1 MSAAQLATEPLR
13 VPAADLIH
21 LTPDAWT
28 APFWEAAAEHR
39 LVVPRCTR
47 CATFR
52 FPPSPFCWRCQA
64 QDVEWVERPGRGTLY
79 SYTVVW
85 HPILADLAESVPYAP
100 GVVEL
105 PHTDHVRV
113 VGAITDATPRD
124 LRVGLPVALVW
135 RDVRPGETVPT
146 WRPA

>member
-1 MSAAQLATEPLR
+1 MSPAAPVSELLR
-13 VPAADLIH
+13 VPAAELIH
-21 LTPDAWT
+21 LTPDRWT

-64 QDVEWVERPGRGTLY
+64 QDVDWVERPGRGTVY
-79 SYTVVW
+79 SYTIVW
-85 HPILADLAESVPYAP
+85 HPILPDLGESVPYAP
-100 GVVEL
+100 AVVEL
-105 PHTDHVRV
+105 PDTDHVRV
-113 VGAITDATPRD
+113 VGALVDTTPPD
-124 LRVGLPVALVW
+124 VRVDLPVELVW
-135 RDVRPGETVPT
+135 RDVRAGETVPT